1 LSKIQE
7 KAMLILSQGSQ
18 GGRRWL
24 LGEQSLLIGRDPT
37 CDIVLPDR
45 VVSRRHAR
53 IFLQDGRYHLEDLHS
68 KNGTFRNGEPVFAP
82 TRLADGDEIQI
93 AMRFKLAFVGAEE
106 TEPLALENRS
116 AVSPGLRVSVAE
128 RTVWINGRE
137 VNPPLSPAQFRFL
150 SFLWQQ
156 GGNVVSRDAIV
167 EAVWPEDSKAGVTEQ
182 AIDALVRRLRERLGE
197 YDEEHHYIV
206 TVRGHGFRL
215 ENI

>member
-1 LSKIQE
+1 MPKIQE

-37 CDIVLPDR
+37 CDIVLSDR

-53 IFLQDGRYHLEDLHS
+53 IFLQEGHYHLEDLHS
-68 KNGTFRNGEPVFAP
+68 KNGTFRNGELVVAP
-82 TRLADGDEIQI
+82 TRLVDGDEVQI

-106 TEPLALENRS
+106 TEPLTLEAQH
-116 AVSPGLRVSVAE
+116 AVPLGLRMSVPG
-128 RTVWINGRE
+128 RTVWVNGRE
-137 VNPPLSPAQFRFL
+137 ISPPLSPAQFRFL

-182 AIDALVRRLRERLGE
+182 AIDALVRRLRERLAE
-197 YDEEHHYIV
+197 YDAQHHYIV